1 MARKRHSGEGI
12 LKLLREIEVKLSA
25 GSNVQFS
32 SQSQTH
38 PYGVDIYTHGTLAVV
53 MSQQG
58 DSNKD
63 GGKLTANTLK
73 KVIYRVRHR
82 CGLNDL
88 MPDWSELDGHDAL
101 HRQGLLLILLGFLVC
116 LWLGFSTH

>member
-1 MARKRHSGEGI
+1 MQRETISHDHKLFSRLTEILVMQGTGKHS
-12 LKLLREIEVKLSA
+12 
-25 GSNVQFS
+25 
-32 SQSQTH
+32 
-38 PYGVDIYTHGTLAVV
+38 YGLDIANLGVLAVV
-53 MSQQG
+53 MNQQG
-58 DSNKD
+58 DTNKH

-101 HRQGLLLILLGFLVC
+101 HRQGLLLILLGVLVC